1 MRGEA
6 GLLFKMGAPF
16 GDFGFRL
23 LLAFGRGIGDLAQ
36 CHGAALD
43 AGGARLHGLH
53 QLFVAGS
60 AED

>member
-1 MRGEA
+1 M
-6 GLLFKMGAPF
+6 LFKMGAPF